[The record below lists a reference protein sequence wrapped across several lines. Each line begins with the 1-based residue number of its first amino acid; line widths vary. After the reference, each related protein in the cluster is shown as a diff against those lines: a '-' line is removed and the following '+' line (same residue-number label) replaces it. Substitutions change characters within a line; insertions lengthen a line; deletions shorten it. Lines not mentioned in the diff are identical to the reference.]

1 MPKEIDIDA
10 LMKGLSNDGIGKNAD
25 SAFDMLKEANKI
37 LKELQKTVDFF
48 DKAGLKPLIIRGLGK
63 KLDIDPETPVG
74 DHTKL
79 IMPRTDAHKQL
90 FEQLNAMDEKQLIE
104 MFKEGKDA

>member
-1 MPKEIDIDA
+1 MGKDIDIDA
-10 LMKGLSNDGIGKNAD
+10 LMKGLANDNIGKNAD
-25 SAFDMLKEANKI
+25 SAFDMLKEVNQI

-63 KLDIDPETPVG
+63 KLEIDPETPIG
-74 DHTKL
+74 DQTKL

-90 FEQLNAMDEKQLIE
+90 YEQLNNMDEKELIE
-104 MFKEGKDA
+104 MFKEGKE

>member
-1 MPKEIDIDA
+1 MSAKEIDIDG
-10 LMKGLSNDGIGKNAD
+10 LMKGLSDDGIGKNAD
-25 SAFDMLKEANKI
+25 PMFDMLKEFNKI
-37 LKELQKTVDFF
+37 LKEMQKTVDFF

-79 IMPRTDAHKQL
+79 VQPRTDVHKQL
-90 FEQLNAMDEKQLIE
+90 YEQLNNMDEKQLTE
-104 MFKEGKDA
+104 MFKEQKQ